1 MPSSH
6 RITIRLTPALEALM
20 SDRVRQGSSVSDIVR
35 EALEAYLGVRPTAR
49 LTERPTQSTSAS
61 TSTSAVSG
69 TMSASMSDVLSA
81 MLSDIVSNAMSDVS
95 ASVSDVADIRER
107 LAQLE
112 QRVEALSASV
122 RQSSMLSDMPGDTG
136 TPAQPSPQL
145 LGTYDPRAA
154 ATRKQELRR
163 QAFTLTQIA
172 AQLTAEGVPTR
183 YGLPWEPSSVR
194 YVLKRYGEG

>member
-1 MPSSH
+1 
-6 RITIRLTPALEALM
+6 M
-20 SDRVRQGSSVSDIVR
+20 SV
-35 EALEAYLGVRPTAR
+35 
-49 LTERPTQSTSAS
+49 
-61 TSTSAVSG
+61 
-69 TMSASMSDVLSA
+69 SMSDVLSA
-81 MLSDIVSNAMSDVS
+81 MLSDIVSDAMS

-183 YGLPWEPSSVR
+183 YGLPWEHSSVR

>member
-1 MPSSH
+1 
-6 RITIRLTPALEALM
+6 
-20 SDRVRQGSSVSDIVR
+20 
-35 EALEAYLGVRPTAR
+35 
-49 LTERPTQSTSAS
+49 
-61 TSTSAVSG
+61 
-69 TMSASMSDVLSA
+69 MSDVLSA
-81 MLSDIVSNAMSDVS
+81 MLSDIVSDAMS
-95 ASVSDVADIRER
+95 ASVSDVADILER

-112 QRVEALSASV
+112 QRGEALSASV

-183 YGLPWEPSSVR
+183 YGLPWEHSSVR
-194 YVLKRYGEG
+194 YVLKRYDEG

>member
-61 TSTSAVSG
+61 ASTSVVSG
-69 TMSASMSDVLSA
+69 TMSVSMSDVLSA
-81 MLSDIVSNAMSDVS
+81 MLSDIVSDAMS

-154 ATRKQELRR
+154 ATRMQELRR

-183 YGLPWEPSSVR
+183 YGLPWEHSSVR

>member
-61 TSTSAVSG
+61 ASTSVVSG
-69 TMSASMSDVLSA
+69 TMSVSMSDVLSA
-81 MLSDIVSNAMSDVS
+81 MLSDIVSDAMS

-183 YGLPWEPSSVR
+183 YGLPWEHSSVR